1 VLEEEEESW
10 TSKGGAPYA
19 SKHSFFCTCAVER
32 DGSGVGGV
40 GGGGG
45 GGGGAKRVN
54 EPERQGREG
63 RRKRM
68 KE

>member
-1 VLEEEEESW
+1 MLEEEEESW

-54 EPERQGREG
+54 EPE
-63 RRKRM
+63 
-68 KE
+68 